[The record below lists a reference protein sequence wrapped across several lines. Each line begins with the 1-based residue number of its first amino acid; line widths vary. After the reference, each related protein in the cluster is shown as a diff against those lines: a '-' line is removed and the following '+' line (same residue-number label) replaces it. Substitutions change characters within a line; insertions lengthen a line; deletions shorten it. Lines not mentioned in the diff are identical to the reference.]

1 MKKIMTLAASIAVAL
16 SAGAQSADF
25 FQPYKTTDLRL
36 PSVPIFVN
44 DPYVSFWS
52 PYDELNEGSVRHWTN
67 AEKPLDGLLRVDGV
81 TYRFMGVER
90 EYVLDET
97 LMPMTDEE
105 IWEAKATTTKQDGT
119 AWTEPDFDDSGWETK
134 KGAFGSPGEYPNV
147 NTPWT
152 DTNSDIYVRRKV
164 NLTAEDIAKDL
175 YVVYSHDDVF
185 KLYINGHLVVST
197 GETWLQGETAKLSD
211 IAKGYL
217 KEGENVIAAHC
228 HNTTGG
234 AYVDYGLYVNTKTQ
248 NADIKKAV
256 QKSVD
261 VLATNTY
268 YTFECGP
275 VMLDVVFTAP
285 MLMDDLDLLSTPIN
299 YISYQVRSNDDKE
312 HDVQFYLATTPEL
325 AVNETNQPTMSSL
338 KTQNGIRYISGGTT
352 SQPILGRGSDGICID
367 WGYVY
372 LPQINGEVSL
382 ASTLEV
388 ENTFASEG
396 KLPRTK
402 VSMAGAKKSKYPT
415 LAFMYDFGS
424 VKTGTNFAMI
434 GYDEIWDIE
443 YLNERYKGYW
453 ARDGKTIYQAF
464 EELRDNYTD
473 IMKRCRELDKR
484 IYDDALASGNKEYA
498 EILSASYRHCIA
510 AHKLFE
516 GPNGNLYFFSKENN
530 SGGFVNT
537 VDLTYPESPLFLLY
551 NPELQKAMMRS
562 IFEYCRSDRWDFPFA
577 AHDLGIYPHANG
589 QRYSITRPNADGG
602 FEGNMP
608 LEESGNMVT
617 LCAML
622 SMLDG
627 NTSFA
632 DQYWDTIKLWTDYL
646 VENGQDPENQL
657 CTDDFA
663 GHWAHNA
670 NLSMKAIMGI
680 AGFSEMARMKG
691 DIETAD
697 KYMAKAK
704 EMAEKWESMANDG
717 DHYRLAYDRKGT
729 WGQKYNM
736 VWDKLWG
743 LNLIP
748 NNAMKREVAYYLRKQ
763 NAYGLPLDS
772 RSDISKTDWIMWSA
786 AMADTD
792 ELFLRFVG
800 PLYKYINETSS
811 RVPISDYYNTKTGNM
826 VGFKARSVV
835 GGHWM
840 KVLMDNFDKTKVPST
855 GISSAVTDNGSGH
868 LSYYNLN
875 GVKMTAPV
883 KGVNI
888 VKDDKGDVR
897 KIVME

>member
-1 MKKIMTLAASIAVAL
+1 MKKIMTLAATLAVAL
-16 SAGAQSADF
+16 SAGAQSPEF
-25 FQPYKTTDLRL
+25 FEPYKATDLRL

-52 PYDELNEGSVRHWTN
+52 PYDELNAGSTRHWTN
-67 AEKPLDGLLRVDGV
+67 AEKPIDGMLRVDGV

-97 LMPMTDEE
+97 LLPMANEE
-105 IWEAKATTTKQDGT
+105 TWEAKATTTRQSGT

-134 KGAFGSPGEYPNV
+134 KGAFGSPNEYPNV
-147 NTPWT
+147 NTSWEQ
-152 DTNSDIYVRRKV
+152 TNSDMYVRRTV

-175 YVVYSHDDVF
+175 YVIYSHDDVF
-185 KLYINGHLVVST
+185 ELYVNGHCVVST
-197 GETWLQGETAKLSD
+197 GETWLQGETAHLTDAMKS
-211 IAKGYL
+211 YL

-234 AYVDYGLYVNTKTQ
+234 AYLDYGLYVNSKTE

-285 MLMDDLDLLSTPIN
+285 MLIDDLDLLSTPIN

-312 HDVQFYLATTPEL
+312 HDVQFYLATSPEL
-325 AVNETNQPTMSSL
+325 AVNTSDQATMSWVKSE
-338 KTQNGIRYISGGTT
+338 NGIKYLCSGTT
-352 SQPILGRGSDGICID
+352 DQPVLGKGSDGICID
-367 WGYVY
+367 WGFVY
-372 LPQINGEVSL
+372 LPEINGTVSL

-388 ENTFASEG
+388 ESVFANEG

-402 VSMAGAKKSKYPT
+402 VTVTSSRQSKNPT
-415 LAFMYDFGS
+415 LAFTYDFGKI
-424 VKTGTNFAMI
+424 KTGSNFAMI
-434 GYDEIWDIE
+434 GYDEVWDIV
-443 YLNERYKGYW
+443 YMDQRYKGYW
-453 ARDGKTIYQAF
+453 ARNGKTIYEAF
-464 EELRDNYTD
+464 EEMRDNYTD
-473 IMKRCRELDKR
+473 IMTRCRELDKR
-484 IYDDALASGNKEYA
+484 IYDDALASGNKKYA
-498 EILSASYRHCIA
+498 EILSGSYRHCIA

-562 IFEYCRSDRWDFPFA
+562 IFEYCRSDRWNFPFA

-589 QRYSITRPNADGG
+589 QRYSITSPDADGG
-602 FEGNMP
+602 FAGNMP
-608 LEESGNMVT
+608 LEESGNMIT
-617 LCAML
+617 LCAMI

-627 NTSFA
+627 NTDFA
-632 DQYWDTIKLWTDYL
+632 DQYWDTVKLWTDYL
-646 VENGQDPENQL
+646 VEYGQDPENQL
-657 CTDDFA
+657 CTDDFM
-663 GHWAHNA
+663 GHLAHNA
-670 NLSMKAIMGI
+670 NLSVKAIMGI

-704 EMAEKWESMANDG
+704 EMAEIWEADARDG
-717 DHYRLAYDRKGT
+717 DHYRLALDKSDT
-729 WGQKYNM
+729 WSQKYNM

-743 LNLIP
+743 LNIFP
-748 NNAMKREVAYYLRKQ
+748 NNAMKREMYYYARKQ

-772 RSDISKTDWIMWSA
+772 RADISKTDWIMWTASMA
-786 AMADTD
+786 ADNSD
-792 ELFLRFVG
+792 FLSFVS
-800 PLYKYINETSS
+800 PLYKYINETTS
-811 RVPISDYYNTKTGNM
+811 RVPISDYYNTKTGTM

-840 KVLMDNFDKTKVPST
+840 KVLMDNFDRNKVPST
-855 GISSAVTDNGSGH
+855 DISQTVTDNVSGTEA
-868 LSYYNLN
+868 YYNLN
-875 GVKMTAPV
+875 GVRLSSPA

-888 VKDDKGDVR
+888 VKKQDGNVKKFV
-897 KIVME
+897 VE